1 MRITLIDGLGW
12 DLDDEG
18 SGGLINRRGDKV
30 HLRQGDMDGA
40 CGPYCLVMAMLA
52 RNQLGRRQAKGLAP
66 VDARTRYGQLMAAL
80 ERHETL
86 IRVGT
91 TGADLLELL
100 SVISDKEFR
109 VERGSGTRMVELTRR
124 HLEENIPVVLGFHGR
139 KGSDIRHWGLAVG
152 MSEDAF
158 FLLDPAH
165 DLQRGLAWNALLTT
179 QANGSRFGYR
189 YLNPKGTWAVTLKEM
204 VALL

>member
-12 DLDDEG
+12 DLGEEG
-18 SGGLINRRGDKV
+18 GGGLINRRGDKV

-66 VDARTRYGQLMAAL
+66 VDSRTRYGRLMEAL
-80 ERHETL
+80 NRHETL
-86 IRVGT
+86 VRVGT
-91 TGADLLELL
+91 TGDDLLELL
-100 SVISDKEFR
+100 QVISDKEFR
-109 VERGSGTRMVELTRR
+109 VERGSGKRMVELTRR
-124 HLEENIPVVLGFHGR
+124 HLQENIPVVLGFHGR
-139 KGSDIRHWGLAVG
+139 KDSDIRHWGLAVG

-165 DLQRGLAWNALLTT
+165 DLQRGLAWNAVLTT

-189 YLNPKGTWAVTLKEM
+189 YLNPKGSWAVTLKEM

>member
-1 MRITLIDGLGW
+1 MHITLIDGLHW
-12 DLDDEG
+12 DVDELG

-66 VDARTRYGQLMAAL
+66 VDSRTRYGRLMQAL
-80 ERHETL
+80 ERREPL

-91 TGADLLELL
+91 TGDDLLELL
-100 SVISDKEFR
+100 RVISDKEFR
-109 VERGSGTRMVELTRR
+109 VERGSGRRMVERTRQ
-124 HLEENIPVVLGFHGR
+124 HLAANIPVVLGFHGR
-139 KGSDIRHWGLAVG
+139 KDSDIRHWGLAVG
-152 MSEDAF
+152 MSEEAF

-165 DLQRGLAWNALLTT
+165 DLQRGLAWNAVLTAR
-179 QANGSRFGYR
+179 ANGSRFGYR

>member
-1 MRITLIDGLGW
+1 MRITLIDGLDW
-12 DLDDEG
+12 DLDEYG
-18 SGGLINRRGDKV
+18 TGGLLNMRGDKV

-66 VDARTRYGQLMAAL
+66 VDSRTRYGRLMEAL
-80 ERHETL
+80 NRHETL

-91 TGADLLELL
+91 TGEDLLDLL
-100 SVISDKEFR
+100 GVISDKEYR
-109 VERGSGTRMVELTRR
+109 VERGSGARMVELTRR
-124 HLEENIPVVLGFHGR
+124 HLEGNIPVVLGFHGR

-152 MSEDAF
+152 MSDTAF

-165 DLQRGLAWNALLTT
+165 DLQRGLAWNAILTT
-179 QANGSRFGYR
+179 EANGSRFGYR